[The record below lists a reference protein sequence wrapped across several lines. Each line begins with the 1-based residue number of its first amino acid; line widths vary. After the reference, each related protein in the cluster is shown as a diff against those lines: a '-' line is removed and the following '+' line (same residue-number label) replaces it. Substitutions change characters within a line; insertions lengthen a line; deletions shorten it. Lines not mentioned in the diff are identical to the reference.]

1 MIKKKIIYFSILL
14 FVVNLVIYIN
24 LANAFIYFR
33 IGEGGLTN
41 PLLVST
47 SNMIEGTG
55 AKIKYVALGDSLTA
69 GVGADTFKEIYPY
82 LIAKK
87 INETDGSNVTLENF
101 SAPGA
106 KTQDLINVLL
116 EPAVKSKPD
125 IITLLIGVNDIHNH
139 IGLEQFKKNYQVIL
153 DRLTKETSAKI
164 YLINIPRI
172 GSNTII
178 LPPLNFYFD
187 VETDR
192 YNEVIKELAKTYN
205 LTYIDLNSPTKD
217 LLKKDGAHY
226 SVDSFHPSAVGYKLW
241 AQIIYDRFNR

>member
-1 MIKKKIIYFSILL
+1 MTKKKIIYFSILL
-14 FVVNLVIYIN
+14 FVVNLIIYIN

-33 IGEGGLTN
+33 IGEGGLVN
-41 PLLVST
+41 PSLVSS
-47 SNMIEGTG
+47 SNMISGTG
-55 AKIKYVALGDSLTA
+55 DKITYAAIGDSLTS
-69 GVGADTFKEIYPY
+69 GVGADTFKEVYPY
-82 LIAKK
+82 LIAEK
-87 INETDGSNVTLENF
+87 INETGKSVSLENF

-116 EPAVKSKPD
+116 DPAVKAQPD

-139 IGLEQFKKNYQVIL
+139 IGLEQFKKNYQIIL

-192 YNEVIKELAKTYN
+192 YNEVIKELAATYN

-241 AQIIYDRFNR
+241 AQIIYDRFNY